1 MAKNHDVPEAVLQA
15 SRIEWGLL
23 VDAFLFNAASFED
36 RFVATVFYDYS
47 GAIRNGE
54 TVITPPLRSLEER
67 QGFVLA
73 RSTSG
78 KDHYVIVS
86 RHVD

>member
-1 MAKNHDVPEAVLQA
+1 MVKSHDVPECVLQA
-15 SRIEWGLL
+15 SRIDWGLL
-23 VDAFLFNAASFED
+23 VDAFLFNAAPFED

-54 TVITPPLRSLEER
+54 TVITPPLRNLETR

-78 KDHYVIVS
+78 RDHYVIVS
-86 RHVD
+86 NYPD

>member
-1 MAKNHDVPEAVLQA
+1 MVKSHDVPECVLQA
-15 SRIEWGLL
+15 SRIDWGLL
-23 VDAFLFNAASFED
+23 VDAFLFNAAPFED

-54 TVITPPLRSLEER
+54 TVITPPLRNIERR

-78 KDHYVIVS
+78 RDYYVIVS
-86 RHVD
+86 SYSD